1 MLVLWVASRD
11 QCASFPY
18 RLPPRPCRPV
28 LVCPSSAT
36 QSADLVRPGS
46 DPERPYELRRRTQ
59 PLTCNGSATKMAPDM
74 EILVAFTT
82 IPKIEYGLKVLF
94 LQEVMS
100 APSFGRFGLAKVPTR
115 R

>member
-11 QCASFPY
+11 ECASFPY

-36 QSADLVRPGS
+36 QSADLVRSGS

-59 PLTCNGSATKMAPDM
+59 PLTCNWSATKMAPDM
-74 EILVAFTT
+74 EILAIPVT
-82 IPKIEYGLKVLF
+82 IPKIEHAPKVLSI
-94 LQEVMS
+94 Q
-100 APSFGRFGLAKVPTR
+100 
-115 R
+115 